1 MFDEASNI
9 HMAGLLNVFVN
20 ILTPELKVRIMMLF
34 WTLVFVI
41 ILTCMVPS
49 SSHAKVETL
58 TIALTEVTSA
68 TADGILALILK
79 VLRDQNVCAPRLY
92 RFWILKCLAVPCIFY
107 ILPHHHNAVLYY
119 LLNIESPLR
128 ADFALPLLPFRAQ
141 FLVSV
146 VPKLYHPPPPTHTH
160 TLLSNQPRTPAVGS
174 GKNN

>member
-79 VLRDQNVCAPRLY
+79 VLRDQNVCAP
-92 RFWILKCLAVPCIFY
+92 
-107 ILPHHHNAVLYY
+107 
-119 LLNIESPLR
+119 
-128 ADFALPLLPFRAQ
+128 
-141 FLVSV
+141 
-146 VPKLYHPPPPTHTH
+146 PP
-160 TLLSNQPRTPAVGS
+160 A
-174 GKNN
+174 

>member
-1 MFDEASNI
+1 
-9 HMAGLLNVFVN
+9 
-20 ILTPELKVRIMMLF
+20 
-34 WTLVFVI
+34 
-41 ILTCMVPS
+41 MVPS

-146 VPKLYHPPPPTHTH
+146 VPKLYRPPPPTHKFLGARDAYVRCFKWEAEIKATD
-160 TLLSNQPRTPAVGS
+160 PRGVDKSKAIFLRGQLVDNETFVWLYFFWRT
-174 GKNN
+174 

>member
-49 SSHAKVETL
+49 SFHAKAETL
-58 TIALTEVTSA
+58 IIALTEVTSA

-79 VLRDQNVCAPRLY
+79 VLRDQNVCAPRLP
-92 RFWILKCLAVPCIFY
+92 RFWILKCLAVPCTFYILPCHHNAVHRFWILMCLAVPCIFY
-107 ILPHHHNAVLYY
+107 ILPYHHIA
-119 LLNIESPLR
+119 
-128 ADFALPLLPFRAQ
+128 
-141 FLVSV
+141 
-146 VPKLYHPPPPTHTH
+146 
-160 TLLSNQPRTPAVGS
+160 
-174 GKNN
+174 